1 MSEEWFPKKAEKVTL
16 KGSTRFDE
24 CLLEVIFD
32 VLEQVLG
39 ETAVKFIV
47 EFTIFKTLKKEE
59 TRISFGEDAKMFAT
73 ALQGIL
79 GAGCMPIETLIVEHL
94 CTRLGV
100 KFEEKT
106 GYTFSDYIKDFKK
119 KSESTI

>member
-1 MSEEWFPKKAEKVTL
+1 MSKKWFPKKVEKVTL
-16 KGSTRFDE
+16 RGSTRFDE
-24 CLLEVIFD
+24 CLLEVIFY

-39 ETAVKFIV
+39 ETAAKFIV
-47 EFTIFKTLKKEE
+47 EYMIFKSLQEE
-59 TRISFGEDAKMFAT
+59 TRISFGEDAKTFSN

-79 GAGCMPIETLIVEHL
+79 GAGCMPIEKLIVEHL

-106 GYTFSDYIKDFKK
+106 GYTFSDYIKELKK
-119 KSESTI
+119 KSESTT

>member
-1 MSEEWFPKKAEKVTL
+1 MSKKWFPKKAEKVTL

-24 CLLEVIFD
+24 CLLEVMFY

-39 ETAVKFIV
+39 ETAAKFIV
-47 EFTIFKTLKKEE
+47 EYMIFKSLQEE
-59 TRISFGEDAKMFAT
+59 TRISFGEDAKTFSN

-79 GAGCMPIETLIVEHL
+79 GAGCMPIEKLIVEHL

-106 GYTFSDYIKDFKK
+106 GHTFSDYIKELKK
-119 KSESTI
+119 KSESTT

>member
-1 MSEEWFPKKAEKVTL
+1 MSKKWFPEKAEKVTL
-16 KGSTRFDE
+16 KGSTRFDD
-24 CLLEVIFD
+24 CLLEVISD

-39 ETAVKFIV
+39 ETAAKFIA
-47 EFTIFKTLKKEE
+47 EYMIFKSLQEE
-59 TRISFGEDAKMFAT
+59 TRVSFGEDAKIFAD

-79 GAGCMPIETLIVEHL
+79 GAGCLPIERLIVEQL
-94 CTRLGV
+94 YSKLGV

-106 GYTFSDYIKDFKK
+106 GYTFSDYIKELKK